1 LFEKILVAVDGSEHS
16 TRALE
21 TAIPIAKKF
30 KGKLTLINVYSVSV
44 RPVVM
49 PEPTTLTPPGA
60 PVITPDEVTKA
71 AEVAQHIAKKILKD
85 AADKAEAER
94 VPVETVLAEGYAPQ
108 EIIKAAKAG
117 NFSLIV
123 LGAKGTSRLRDI
135 LVGSICD
142 AVMREATIPVL
153 LVK

>member
-30 KGKLTLINVYSVSV
+30 KGKLTLISVYSVSV
-44 RPVVM
+44 RPIVM
-49 PEPTTLTPPGA
+49 PEPTTLTPPGV
-60 PVITPDEVTKA
+60 PVVTPEEVTKA
-71 AEVAQHIAKKILKD
+71 TEASQEVAKKILKE
-85 AADKAEAER
+85 AADKAEAEQ
-94 VPVETVLAEGYAPQ
+94 VHVETMLAEGYAPQ

-117 NFSLIV
+117 NFNLIV
-123 LGAKGTSRLRDI
+123 LGARGTSRLREI
-135 LVGSICD
+135 LVGSVCD
-142 AVMREATIPVL
+142 TVMREATIPVL